1 MYLKALSVI
10 AFCVFSVL
18 DCFSQACTTL
28 GQTPGTAFP
37 VCGVDTFSQTTVPQC
52 GGTPLPVP
60 CNDGA
65 GYSDVRPFWYKFT
78 CFSSGTLG
86 FLITPVELN
95 DDYDWQLF
103 DITGKN
109 PNDVFTNSAL
119 FVACNWSGN
128 TGLTGA
134 SSAGT
139 KLINCAGPSYPT
151 FSSMPNLIIGHQY
164 LLLLSNF
171 SPSEKG
177 YKLSFGGGTAN
188 ITDPT
193 LPKLNT
199 ALAGCGGVKVG
210 IKLSKKMKCNSLA
223 TDGSDFTLSP
233 ANATIIGATGVGC
246 NSSFDMDSVVLTMS
260 GALTPG
266 NYTVTIKN
274 GGDGN
279 TLLDYCDRNI
289 TPGENIN
296 FTVFPIQ
303 PTPMDSLSAIGCAPD
318 VLQLVFRSP
327 INCNTVA
334 ADGSDFTVSGP
345 GVVSV
350 VSATGNCSGNTSS
363 RVIQVRLSG
372 PIQLGGTYQIRLQ
385 QGTDGNTLLDECMQ
399 QTPVGSFINF
409 VVSDTV
415 SADFNYQVVMGC
427 ETDTV
432 HLSHDGRNGV
442 NSWTWYSNNTEVSR
456 QQNHSIYYTLFGQK
470 QLKLSVSNGVCK
482 DSTTVSINLDNE
494 LKAAFQFPDVICPQ
508 DLATFVDKSIGS
520 IQSWNWNFGN
530 GVTVNS
536 QSPVPQKYNAPTST
550 RQIFYTVRLIV
561 QNSNN
566 CFDTATQQVKVVN
579 TCMIAVPNAFTP
591 NNDGKNDFLY
601 PLNAYKADNLI
612 FRVYNRFGQ
621 VVFETKDWT
630 KKWDGTINGHAQPSG
645 TYVWILQYIE
655 RDTQQLIVKKGTT
668 VIIR

>member
-10 AFCVFSVL
+10 ALCIFSVL

-52 GGTPLPVP
+52 GGTLLPVP
-60 CNDGA
+60 CQDGA
-65 GYSDVRPFWYKFT
+65 QYSDVRPFWYKFT

-86 FLITPVELN
+86 FLITPVELA

-119 FVACNWSGN
+119 FVSCNWSGN

-139 KLINCAGPSYPT
+139 KLINCAGTSYPT
-151 FSSMPNLIIGHQY
+151 FSSMPNLIVGHQY

-193 LPKLNT
+193 LPKLST
-199 ALAGCGGVKVG
+199 AFAGCGGVKVG
-210 IKLSKKMKCNSLA
+210 LKLSKKMKCASLA
-223 TDGSDFTLSP
+223 ADGSDFTLSP
-233 ANATIIGATGVGC
+233 ANGTIIGATGIGC
-246 NSSFDMDSVVLTMS
+246 SSSFDMDSVVLTMS

-266 NYTVTIKN
+266 NYTLTIKN
-274 GGDGN
+274 GIDGN
-279 TLLDYCDRNI
+279 TLLDNCDRNI
-289 TPGENIN
+289 TPGDLVN

-303 PTPMDSLSAIGCAPD
+303 PTPMDSLSTIGCAPD
-318 VLQLVFRSP
+318 VLQLIFRSP
-327 INCNTVA
+327 INCNTIA

-345 GVVSV
+345 GVVGV
-350 VSATGNCSGNTSS
+350 ISASGNCGNNTGS
-363 RVIQVRLSG
+363 RVIQVKLSG

-399 QTPVGSFINF
+399 QTPAGSSISF

-415 SADFNYQVVMGC
+415 SADFNYQAVMGC
-427 ETDTV
+427 KIDTV
-432 HLSHDGRNGV
+432 QLSHDGRNGV
-442 NSWTWYSNNTEVSR
+442 NSWTWYSNNTEVGR
-456 QQNHSIYYTLFGQK
+456 QQNLSIFYTLFGQK
-470 QLKLSVSNGVCK
+470 QIKLSVSNGVCK
-482 DSTTVSINLDNE
+482 DSTTVTINLDNE
-494 LKAAFQFPDVICPQ
+494 LKAAFQFPDVVCPE
-508 DLATFVDKSIGS
+508 DLAMFVDKSVGK
-520 IQSWNWNFGN
+520 IQSWNWSFGN
-530 GVTVNS
+530 GVNS
-536 QSPVPQKYNAPTST
+536 NIQSPVPQKYNAPTST
-550 RQIFYTVRLIV
+550 RQIFYTAKLIV
-561 QNSNN
+561 QNNNN
-566 CFDTATQQVKVVN
+566 CFDTVTQQIRVVN

-591 NNDGKNDFLY
+591 NNDGKNDYLY
-601 PLNAYKADNLI
+601 PLNAYKAGNLV
-612 FRVYNRFGQ
+612 FRVYNRYGQ
-621 VVFETKDWT
+621 LVFETKDWT
-630 KKWDGTINGHAQPSG
+630 KKWDGTINGHAQPTG
-645 TYVWILQYIE
+645 TFVWILQYID
-655 RDTQQLIVKKGTT
+655 RDTQQLITKKGTT

>member
-10 AFCVFSVL
+10 ALCVLSVL

-52 GGTPLPVP
+52 GGTSLPVP
-60 CNDGA
+60 CSDA
-65 GYSDVRPFWYKFT
+65 AAYSDIRPFWYKFT

-109 PNDVFTNSAL
+109 PNDVFTNSSL

-139 KLINCAGPSYPT
+139 KLINCAGTSYPT
-151 FSSMPNLIIGHQY
+151 FSSMPTLIIGHQY

-193 LPKLNT
+193 LPRLND

-210 IKLSKKMKCNSLA
+210 IRLSKKMKCSSLA

-233 ANATIIGATGVGC
+233 ANATIISATGSGC
-246 NSSFDMDSVVLTMS
+246 SSSFDMDSVVLTMS

-279 TLLDYCDRNI
+279 TLLDYCDRDI
-289 TPGENIN
+289 TAGSTIN

-303 PTPMDSLSAIGCAPD
+303 PTPMDSLAKVGCAPD

-327 INCNTVA
+327 INCNSIA

-345 GVVSV
+345 GVVGV
-350 VSATGNCSGNTSS
+350 TSASGNCGSGTSS
-363 RVIQVRLSG
+363 RIIQVRLSG

-399 QTPVGSFINF
+399 QTPAGSVINF

-415 SADFNYQVVMGC
+415 SADFNYQVLMGC
-427 ETDTV
+427 KTDTIS
-432 HLSHDGRNGV
+432 LSHDGRNGV

-456 QQNHSIYYTLFGQK
+456 QQNHSIFYTLFGQK
-470 QLKLSVSNGVCK
+470 QIKLSVSNGVCK
-482 DSTTVSINLDNE
+482 DSTIVAINLDNE

-520 IQSWNWNFGN
+520 IQSWNWSFGN
-530 GVTVNS
+530 GLTANT
-536 QSPVPQKYNAPTST
+536 QNPVPQKYTAPTST

-561 QNSNN
+561 QNNGN
-566 CFDTATQQVKVVN
+566 CFDTVSQQVKVVN

-630 KKWDGTINGHAQPSG
+630 KKWDGTINGHAQPTG
-645 TYVWILQYIE
+645 TFVWILQYID
-655 RDTQQLIVKKGTT
+655 RDTQKLIVKKGTT